1 MNFDLRLPIG
11 IMFSTFGLI
20 LTIFGAISDKKIYEE
35 HSLGININLIWG
47 IVLLVFGATMLFLAL
62 KGGKKSG
69 PPQA

>member
-1 MNFDLRLPIG
+1 
-11 IMFSTFGLI
+11 MFSTFGLI

-47 IVLLVFGATMLFLAL
+47 LVMLVFGAFMLFLAL

-69 PPQA
+69 PPQS